1 MNVTMNRNGNELT
14 VELEGRLD
22 TVAAPELEE
31 QIEPALEGVEK
42 LIIDLENLEYIS
54 SAGLRVML
62 TTMQT
67 MEEQGE
73 MIVRNVGPD
82 VMEVFKLTGF
92 AGILNIE

>member
-1 MNVTMNRNGNELT
+1 MNVTMNRNGNELI

-42 LIIDLENLEYIS
+42 LIIDLESLEYIS

-73 MIVRNVGPD
+73 MIVRNVGTD

>member
-1 MNVTMNRNGNELT
+1 MNVTMNRNGNELI

>member
-1 MNVTMNRNGNELT
+1 MNVTMNRNGNELI

-42 LIIDLENLEYIS
+42 LIMDLESLEYIS

>member
-1 MNVTMNRNGNELT
+1 MNVTMNRNGNELI

-42 LIIDLENLEYIS
+42 LIMDLESLEYIS

-92 AGILNIE
+92 AGLLNIE

>member
-1 MNVTMNRNGNELT
+1 MNVTMNRNGNELI

-42 LIIDLENLEYIS
+42 LIIDLESLEYIS

>member
-1 MNVTMNRNGNELT
+1 MNRNGNELT

>member
-1 MNVTMNRNGNELT
+1 MNVTMNRNDNELI

-22 TVAAPELEE
+22 TVAAPELEG

-42 LIIDLENLEYIS
+42 LIIDLESLEYIS

>member
-1 MNVTMNRNGNELT
+1 MNRNGNELI

-42 LIIDLENLEYIS
+42 LIMDLESLEYIS